1 MDSVIHEIA
10 WLFSARYLVSDV
22 RSRPSTVRTD
32 YVMKVG
38 FSATVGEG
46 PEKELTCVM
55 VPIRTENALRFS
67 ARLDDGAQEVRF
79 EWVVHS

>member
-10 WLFSARYLVSDV
+10 WLLSARYLVSDV

-46 PEKELTCVM
+46 PEKELTCVCCSQFKRKM
-55 VPIRTENALRFS
+55 RCAS
-67 ARLDDGAQEVRF
+67 APNWATAPTLCDSSG
-79 EWVVHS
+79 